1 MLRAMILEAISL
13 TGAASA
19 SAGSTT
25 WYGCEEVGQGFQDY
39 LKEPGVGTDI
49 ILRDAD
55 QTKEAL
61 PGILAEARSEN
72 VDLSL
77 SWRTSGTLGIGGTF
91 SQLDDPVHYHEVP
104 RSEEHTTG
112 LQALMR
118 KSYAVL

>member
-1 MLRAMILEAISL
+1 MILEAISL

-19 SAGSTT
+19 SAGITT

-72 VDLSL
+72 VDLSR
-77 SWRTSGTLGIGGTF
+77 SEARRVGKECVSTCRTRWW
-91 SQLDDPVHYHEVP
+91 PYHEKKKQKNSVCS
-104 RSEEHTTG
+104 RAIT
-112 LQALMR
+112 QKR
-118 KSYAVL
+118 KR